1 MRPAVRSVVFL
12 VCLIAF
18 PAGARAEL
26 TPWDQAKVTELAKQL
41 ETTTAA
47 LSDAFRQQP
56 PPTLGSSQ
64 RKAFFQ
70 LQQQV
75 RHLRR
80 EARTMSRAL
89 QRGAD
94 FDETQPSFESLMVTV
109 RRATDTARRTFPT
122 SDIQTRADATRD
134 VLNQLA
140 PYYDPDFVPLQP
152 PTRR

>member
-1 MRPAVRSVVFL
+1 MRPAARTVVFL
-12 VCLIAF
+12 LCLAAF
-18 PAGARAEL
+18 AAGARAAL
-26 TPWDQAKVTELAKQL
+26 TPWDQAKVTELGKQL

-47 LSDAFRQQP
+47 LSDTFRKQP

-80 EARTMSRAL
+80 ESRTMSRAL

-109 RRATDTARRTFPT
+109 RRAVDTARRVFPT
-122 SDIQTRADATRD
+122 GEMQTRADAVRD
-134 VLNQLA
+134 VLNQLG
-140 PYYDPDFVPLQP
+140 PYYDASFQPLTP
-152 PTRR
+152 PERR